1 MRVTKIKSSDREN
14 WMNFLKMSK
23 EDKDGYLKMWLSNGF
38 GLEEIAHMVF
48 AVPYSFLLSEIR
60 DNKLLESIF
69 HHSDMVQIEDEES
82 NWKPECIS
90 SVSLESDYSFDL
102 DYKGKI
108 DPKDV
113 KSTLFGLL
121 GFAPIGHLSISF
133 KNESPDE

>member
-1 MRVTKIKSSDREN
+1 M
-14 WMNFLKMSK
+14 
-23 EDKDGYLKMWLSNGF
+23 
-38 GLEEIAHMVF
+38 
-48 AVPYSFLLSEIR
+48 SEIIFEFEQHKCLPELIWHGKR
-60 DNKLLESIF
+60 PYYSTQYYPAKLCESYIDNNNEWKNKLFWGDNLQVMS
-69 HHSDMVQIEDEES
+69 HLL
-82 NWKPECIS
+82 K
-90 SVSLESDYSFDL
+90 